1 MGVKM
6 DINFEKT
13 MAMLNGE
20 STTGIEIATL
30 CELDRIQITNALD
43 LIFQGLSL
51 RNWLAGGVLRD
62 AWQNALDQLREM
74 VFSITNVNPATI
86 FARQAT
92 FEMRTTWQ
100 NKMTTSG
107 HTNMPI
113 QCPENQRD
121 EWANNA
127 EIKIQNGT
135 ELLMQKINNFTSGTP
150 NAPHTTVTDRPTPT
164 FQQVFDSRIRE
175 ENQRVRERKFP
186 N

>member
-1 MGVKM
+1 M

-20 STTGIEIATL
+20 SVTGLEIATL
-30 CELDRIQITNALD
+30 SELDRIQITNALD

-51 RNWLAGGVLRD
+51 RNWLMGGVLRD

-74 VFSITNVNPATI
+74 VFSITNVNPITI
-86 FARQAT
+86 FARQTA

-100 NKMTTSG
+100 NKMTKSG
-107 HTNMPI
+107 YTNMPI
-113 QCPENQRD
+113 QCPENQRA

-127 EIKIQNGT
+127 ETKIQNGA

-150 NAPHTTVTDRPTPT
+150 NAPRGTVAPRPTPE
-164 FQQVFDSRIRE
+164 FQQVFDSRIRDE
-175 ENQRVRERKFP
+175 RQKVREREFLK
-186 N
+186 